1 MGGARITL
9 RPPMPRPILL
19 VPLVLLACSSSS
31 SPLASVDAG
40 NDVSAPTPDA
50 SLDAA
55 SDGGALDAPIPS
67 DAPTTDASTGL
78 ANGTVG
84 AWQTLS
90 PMPQARANHCSVT
103 AAGYLVVIGGN
114 YADDAGGFSSTD
126 AVHVAALHPDGS
138 LGAWSQAGTTPSPV
152 NSCTAAAQ
160 GNTIYL
166 VDGIYDDPSYQGTM
180 LSATLSGAGVL
191 SPWTMLGPLPS
202 GQDAFYS
209 NAWIASDSAST
220 LYAMDAYLPSDGGAG
235 AIIALHVPL
244 SPQLGSW
251 SMDEMLPDFLG
262 HPEYAFTGKYVY
274 ALGGYATDDAGNLP
288 VQSAVSG
295 APIGSGGDVGSSVG
309 EQALPSPVAFGQ
321 AVDVDDWLF
330 VVGGKDAVFGS
341 GVSSVLSAQ
350 LGSGGS
356 IRRVDVADGA
366 PRRPH
371 RLRDDPR
378 RRLSL
383 RDGRRIERAGPGYG
397 IRRAGSVL
405 SSRLAPEGARAHA
418 ANLRGSVVGRD
429 AAARAP
435 SSRALGRRLHRIDTE
450 DRRPRQP
457 WPASVRDRDV
467 HGRPEPL
474 DRRARPSPRLLRARD
489 ERRRQSTTTTRRA
502 CASRSPRTS
511 WPRTGAPRTS

>member
-1 MGGARITL
+1 
-9 RPPMPRPILL
+9 MPRPLL
-19 VPLVLLACSSSS
+19 LPPLLLLACSSSS

-40 NDVSAPTPDA
+40 NDASAPTPDA

-55 SDGGALDAPIPS
+55 SDGGGLDARIPT
-67 DAPTTDASTGL
+67 DAPTTDSSTGL

-114 YADDAGGFSSTD
+114 YANDAGGFSSTD
-126 AVHVAALHPDGS
+126 AVHVAALHADGS

-152 NSCTAAAQ
+152 NSCTATAQ

-244 SPQLGSW
+244 SPQVGSW
-251 SMDEMLPDFLG
+251 SMDEWIPDFLG

-274 ALGGYATDDAGNLP
+274 ALGGYTTDDAGNLP
-288 VQSAVSG
+288 VQSAVFG
-295 APIGSGGDVGSSVG
+295 APIETGGAVGSSVA

-321 AVDVDDWLF
+321 AVAVDDWLF

-341 GVSSVLSAQ
+341 GASSVVSAQ

-356 IRRVDVADGA
+356 IGA
-366 PRRPH
+366 WASQTALP
-371 RLRDDPR
+371 
-378 RRLSL
+378 
-383 RDGRRIERAGPGYG
+383 DGRTDFATTLAGDFLYVTGGGSNGPGLDT
-397 IRRAGSVL
+397 VF
-405 SSRLAPEGARAHA
+405 
-418 ANLRGSVVGRD
+418 
-429 AAARAP
+429 AAR
-435 SSRALGRRLHRIDTE
+435 
-450 DRRPRQP
+450 
-457 WPASVRDRDV
+457 VRF
-467 HGRPEPL
+467 
-474 DRRARPSPRLLRARD
+474 
-489 ERRRQSTTTTRRA
+489 
-502 CASRSPRTS
+502 
-511 WPRTGAPRTS
+511 